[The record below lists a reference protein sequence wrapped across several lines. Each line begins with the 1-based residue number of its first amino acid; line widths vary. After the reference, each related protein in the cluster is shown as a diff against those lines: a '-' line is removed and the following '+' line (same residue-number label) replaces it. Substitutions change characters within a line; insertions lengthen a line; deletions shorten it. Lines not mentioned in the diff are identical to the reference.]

1 MKLFPEKFII
11 ITILV
16 ILAYLSFYLYRYIFR
31 LANYKYGKYIC
42 EVCYWWLISLI
53 FLILIIP

>member
-1 MKLFPEKFII
+1 MRLFPEKTIL
-11 ITILV
+11 ITILI
-16 ILAYLSFYLYRYIFR
+16 ILAYIIFYLYQYIFR

-42 EVCYWWLISLI
+42 EISFWWIISLI